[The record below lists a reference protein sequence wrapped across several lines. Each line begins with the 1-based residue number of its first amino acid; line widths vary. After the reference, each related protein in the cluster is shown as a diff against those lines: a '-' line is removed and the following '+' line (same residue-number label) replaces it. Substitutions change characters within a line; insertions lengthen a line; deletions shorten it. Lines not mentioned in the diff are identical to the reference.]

1 MHDNVVTSEIVYDQ
15 MLVWR
20 NPRLTKTL
28 NTSKMNFVIFLICGA
43 VAGWLAGLVMKGR
56 GFGVLGNIIVG
67 ILGGLLGGF
76 LFDTLGVAL
85 GSGIVNYILTAM
97 IGAIV
102 LLFLVG
108 LIKKAK

>member
-1 MHDNVVTSEIVYDQ
+1 
-15 MLVWR
+15 
-20 NPRLTKTL
+20 
-28 NTSKMNFVIFLICGA
+28 MNFVIFLICGA